1 MFADELKFPVIDL
14 KGIGSSYAKSLAKAG
29 ILTVAD
35 IIRYAPR
42 SYENRKDIV
51 PLSSVPDKREVNTVV
66 EIVAHDFVGYG
77 KKKTLKIFVRDETS
91 TGVLVCFGRN
101 FLKNKMPVGKRFFLY
116 GQFDYRYGELQSTQF
131 DTEEYG
137 ENPGHFGLILPVY
150 PLSGNLKQNVLRKA
164 VKAVLNTYLP
174 SVEDQLPAALIRK
187 YNFPS
192 RKDAVRAVHFPK
204 SMGERHEALRLLKY
218 EELFFLQLTAVRRAF
233 KYKKEKREIRKI
245 TGSIMKKAVLLLPF
259 SLTPDQISVL
269 KEIRKDMESGN
280 PMYRLLQGD
289 VGSGKTLVAFLA
301 ALFIIEAGGQ
311 SAFMAPTELLAR
323 QHAENAA
330 KLLEPLGVRLAFL
343 SGNIKSKQRGPLLKA
358 LKKGEIDL
366 IIGTHAL
373 FTSDVEFKKL
383 EFVIVDEQHKFG
395 VMQRISLFN
404 KGEKPDI
411 LLMTATP
418 IPRTITMTIFADL
431 DVSVI
436 KTAPEGR
443 KPVITHLSRMGNE
456 EKVYRAVK
464 EELKKGHQA
473 YFVYPRISSESNA
486 KEGLKDAE
494 RMFRYLTNDV
504 FPEYRTAL
512 IHSKL
517 PDTEKISIMQNFS
530 RGEIKI
536 LAATSVVE
544 VGVDVKNATCMVI
557 EHAERF
563 GLSALHQLRGRVGRG
578 PDQAYTFLI
587 YSEDLSDVGKE
598 RLKIMMNYSDGF
610 SISEEDLKIRGPGQ
624 LAGTRQSGFL
634 KLNFADIIR
643 DTDILNQ
650 ARKDALSLL
659 KTDPG
664 FLRADNGVLRD
675 VLERCPPFEDDLL
688 SSG

>member
-1 MFADELKFPVIDL
+1 MFADELKFPAIDI

-35 IIRYAPR
+35 IIRYIPR
-42 SYENRKDIV
+42 SYENRKDSV
-51 PLSSVPDKREVNTVV
+51 PLSSVPNRREVNTVV
-66 EIVAHDFVGYG
+66 EVIAHDFVGYG
-77 KKKTLKIFVRDETS
+77 KKKTLKIFVRDATA

-101 FLKNKMPVGKRFFLY
+101 FLKDKMPVGKRFYLY
-116 GQFDYRYGELQSTQF
+116 GHFDFRYGELQSTQF
-131 DTEEYG
+131 DTEAYSDTPR
-137 ENPGHFGLILPVY
+137 NFGLILPVY

-174 SVEDQLPAALIRK
+174 SIDDQLPADLMRK

-192 RKDAVRAVHFPK
+192 RKDAVNAVHFPG
-204 SMGERHEALRLLKY
+204 SIEEREKALRLLKY
-218 EELFFLQLTAVRRAF
+218 EELFFLQLSAVRRAF
-233 KYKKEKREIRKI
+233 KYKKEKREVRDIP
-245 TGSIMKKAVLLLPF
+245 GGLMEKAVLALPF
-259 SLTPDQISVL
+259 TLTPDQILVL
-269 KEIRKDMESGN
+269 KEIKNDMESGS

-301 ALFIIEAGGQ
+301 ALFITEAGGQ

-330 KLLEPLGVRLAFL
+330 RLLEPLGVRLAFL

-358 LKKGEIDL
+358 LEKGEIDL

-373 FTSDVEFKKL
+373 FTSDVAFKKL

-395 VMQRISLFN
+395 VLQRISLFN
-404 KGEKPDI
+404 KGEKPDV

-436 KTAPEGR
+436 KTVPAGR

-456 EKVYRAVK
+456 EKVYRAVGN
-464 EELKKGHQA
+464 ELKKGHQA
-473 YFVYPRISSESNA
+473 YFVYPRISSGSTAQES
-486 KEGLKDAE
+486 LKDAE
-494 RMFRYLTNDV
+494 RMFRYLKNEI

-512 IHSKL
+512 IHSKI
-517 PDTEKISIMQNFS
+517 PDTEKIEIMDSFS

-544 VGVDVKNATCMVI
+544 VGVDVRNATCMVI

-578 PDQAYTFLI
+578 TEQAYAFLI
-587 YSEDLSDVGKE
+587 YSENLSDSGKE
-598 RLKIMMNYSDGF
+598 RLKVMMQYSDGF

-643 DTDILNQ
+643 DTDILHL
-650 ARKDALSLL
+650 ARKDALSVL

-664 FLRADNGVLRD
+664 FLSADNGVLRE

>member
-101 FLKNKMPVGKRFFLY
+101 FLKDKLPVGKRFFLY

-174 SVEDQLPAALIRK
+174 SIEDQLPAALIQK

-192 RKDAVRAVHFPK
+192 RKDAVRALHFPK
-204 SMGERHEALRLLKY
+204 SMEERDEALRLLKY

-245 TGSIMKKAVLLLPF
+245 SGSIMKKAVLLLPF

-269 KEIRKDMESGN
+269 KEIRKDMESEN

-343 SGNIKSKQRGPLLKA
+343 SGNTKSKQRGPLLKA

-587 YSEDLSDVGKE
+587 YSENLSDVGKE

-650 ARKDALSLL
+650 ARKDALSVL

>member
-77 KKKTLKIFVRDETS
+77 EKKTLKIFVRDETS

>member
-269 KEIRKDMESGN
+269 KEIRKDMESEN

>member
-101 FLKNKMPVGKRFFLY
+101 FLKDKLPVGKRFFLY

-174 SVEDQLPAALIRK
+174 SIEDQLPAALIQK

-192 RKDAVRAVHFPK
+192 RKDAVRALHFPK
-204 SMGERHEALRLLKY
+204 SMEERDEALRLLKY

-245 TGSIMKKAVLLLPF
+245 SGSIMKKAVLLLPF

-269 KEIRKDMESGN
+269 KEIRKDMESEN

-436 KTAPEGR
+436 RTAPEGR
-443 KPVITHLSRMGNE
+443 KPAITHLSRMGNE

-650 ARKDALSLL
+650 ARKDALSVL

>member
-1 MFADELKFPVIDL
+1 MFADELKFPVIDI

-35 IIRYAPR
+35 IIRYIPR
-42 SYENRKDIV
+42 SYENRKDSI
-51 PLSSVPDKREVNTVV
+51 PLSAVPNRREVNTVV
-66 EIVAHDFVGYG
+66 EVIAHDYVGYG
-77 KKKTLKIFVRDETS
+77 KKKTLKIFVTDTTA

-101 FLKNKMPVGKRFFLY
+101 FLKDKMPVGKRFYLY
-116 GQFDYRYGELQSTQF
+116 GHFEFRYGELQSTQF
-131 DTEEYG
+131 DTEAYSDK
-137 ENPGHFGLILPVY
+137 PRHFGLILPVY

-174 SVEDQLPAALIRK
+174 SIDNQIPAYLMRI

-192 RKDAVRAVHFPK
+192 RKDAVNTVHFPG
-204 SMGERHEALRLLKY
+204 SMEGRDKALRLLKY
-218 EELFFLQLTAVRRAF
+218 EELFFLQLSAMRRAF
-233 KYKKEKREIRKI
+233 KYKKERRAVREIP
-245 TGSIMKKAVLLLPF
+245 GGLMEKAVLSLPF

-269 KEIRKDMESGN
+269 KEIRKDMESGS

-330 KLLEPLGVRLAFL
+330 RFLEPLGVRLAFL

-358 LKKGEIDL
+358 LEKGEIDL
-366 IIGTHAL
+366 VIGTHAL
-373 FTSDVEFKKL
+373 FTSDVAFKKL

-395 VMQRISLFN
+395 VLQRISLFN
-404 KGEKPDI
+404 KGEKPDV

-436 KTAPEGR
+436 KTVPAER

-456 EKVYRAVK
+456 DKVYRAVRD
-464 EELKKGHQA
+464 ELKKGHQA
-473 YFVYPRISSESNA
+473 YFVYPRISSGSNA
-486 KEGLKDAE
+486 QEGLKDAE
-494 RMFRYLTNDV
+494 KMFRYLKNEI

-512 IHSKL
+512 IHSKI
-517 PDTEKISIMQNFS
+517 PDTEKIEIMNSFS

-544 VGVDVKNATCMVI
+544 VGVDVRNATCMVI

-578 PDQAYTFLI
+578 TEQAYAFLI
-587 YSEDLSDVGKE
+587 YSENLSDIGKE
-598 RLKIMMNYSDGF
+598 RLKVMMQYSDGF

-650 ARKDALSLL
+650 ARKDALSVL
-659 KTDPG
+659 KADPG
-664 FLRADNGVLRD
+664 FLSADNGVLRE